1 MCALVTGVQ
10 TCALPI
16 CIRVRRGCTFHGLA
30 FNAAMDLEPFGRI
43 NPCGYAGLQVTSVL
57 DLGGPSSPD
66 AMKPVLL
73 DAMAAQFG
81 LALQAA
87 PPPRSEEHTSE
98 LQSLMRISYAVF
110 CLKKNN
116 TSYVPHTTPL
126 SKDPPNNLQLPRR
139 RAT

>member
-1 MCALVTGVQ
+1 
-10 TCALPI
+10 
-16 CIRVRRGCTFHGLA
+16 
-30 FNAAMDLEPFGRI
+30 MDLEPFGRI

-87 PPPRSEEHTSE
+87 PPPDLAEPLPVAVAATSTQRSEEHTSE
-98 LQSLMRISYAVF
+98 LQSLMRTSYAVF
-110 CLKKNN
+110 CLKKKNN
-116 TSYVPHTTPL
+116 EL
-126 SKDPPNNLQLPRR
+126 
-139 RAT
+139 

>member
-1 MCALVTGVQ
+1 
-10 TCALPI
+10 
-16 CIRVRRGCTFHGLA
+16 
-30 FNAAMDLEPFGRI
+30 MDLEPFGRI

-87 PPPRSEEHTSE
+87 PPPDLAEPLPVAVAPTST
-98 LQSLMRISYAVF
+98 QAACAVRHARF
-110 CLKKNN
+110 PVAFHSSPGHCH
-116 TSYVPHTTPL
+116 SRHGP
-126 SKDPPNNLQLPRR
+126 
-139 RAT
+139 